1 MEREIERGI
10 HVVGAR
16 VVPAAGHVPVGTH
29 DKGGAVAWAVKVG
42 QVGSRRH
49 GRRRPCGYARQGVVD
64 TIGRRPLS
72 AWKCRADVA
81 QITAA
86 AMIGAGQLA

>member
-29 DKGGAVAWAVKVG
+29 DKGGAVAWA
-42 QVGSRRH
+42 SRS
-49 GRRRPCGYARQGVVD
+49 GKSVV
-64 TIGRRPLS
+64 
-72 AWKCRADVA
+72 VVM
-81 QITAA
+81 AA
-86 AMIGAGQLA
+86 AGRAATHGKGWSIRSAGGR